1 MLLTVKDKNKIE
13 VIMAVMDGKIE
24 LDDAGKIL
32 SRSCRQIYRML
43 ASVRKEGIKGLIH
56 KNRGRKSLRR
66 INDKTRDKI
75 ISLVGGEYGGIN
87 DTHLK
92 EILEREED
100 IKIGRETLRKMLRK
114 AGIAPKRKRR
124 HPKYRKR
131 RERKEA
137 FGMLL
142 QVDAS
147 PHDWLDWRGPLLVL
161 VGAID
166 DATGYTWA
174 RFVPAETTWAYMNLM
189 REIFLIHG
197 LPLSLYSDRHSIF
210 HTLRE
215 PTIIEQLNNKQPL
228 TQFGRAME
236 ELGINIL
243 KAWSPQAKG
252 RIERLWGTL
261 QDRLVVELR
270 LARAKNEREANQV
283 LDWFLPE
290 HNKRF
295 TLIPK
300 LKESLFRKA
309 PSSHQLDQI
318 LCLKETRV
326 VNNDHTISFEG
337 LILQIPSSNKFHSI
351 AKQKVTVLQKQDG
364 SIEIVY
370 KNLTVA
376 RFSPEAITRLVG
388 NIKHYPTQLK
398 TDALQACL

>member
-1 MLLTVKDKNKIE
+1 MLLTMKDKNKIE
-13 VIMAVMDGKIE
+13 VIVAVMDGKIE
-24 LDDAGKIL
+24 VRDAGKIL

-43 ASVRKEGIKGLIH
+43 ARIRKEGISGLIH

-66 INDKTRDKI
+66 INDKTGDKI
-75 ISLVGGEYGGIN
+75 ISLVRGKYGGIN

-114 AGIAPKRKRR
+114 AGIAAKRKRR

-131 RERKEA
+131 RERKES
-137 FGMLL
+137 FGMFL

-147 PHDWLDWRGPLLVL
+147 HHDWLDGRGSLLVL

-189 REIFLIHG
+189 REIFLTHG
-197 LPLSLYSDRHSIF
+197 MPLSLYSDRHSIF

-215 PTIIEQLNNKQPL
+215 PTIIEQLKNIQPL

-243 KAWSPQAKG
+243 KAWSPHKG
-252 RIERLWGTL
+252 RVERLWGTL

-270 LARAKNEREANQV
+270 LAGAKNEKEANQV

-309 PSSHQLDQI
+309 PSLSQPDQI
-318 LCLKETRV
+318 LCLKETRI

-364 SIEIVY
+364 SIEITY
-370 KNLTVA
+370 KQKTIA
-376 RFSPEAITRLVG
+376 RFSTEAITRLVG
-388 NIKHYPTQLK
+388 KINHYPTHLK
-398 TDALQACL
+398 THAAQAYL

>member
-1 MLLTVKDKNKIE
+1 MLLTMKDKNKIE

-24 LDDAGKIL
+24 VRDAGKIL

-43 ASVRKEGIKGLIH
+43 ASVRKEGISGLIH

-87 DTHLK
+87 DIYLK

-147 PHDWLDWRGPLLVL
+147 PHDWLDGRGPLLVL

-189 REIFLIHG
+189 REIFLTHG
-197 LPLSLYSDRHSIF
+197 MPLSLYSDRHSIF
-210 HTLRE
+210 HSLRE
-215 PTIIEQLNNKQPL
+215 PTIIEQLNNTQSL
-228 TQFGRAME
+228 TQFGRAMD
-236 ELGINIL
+236 ELEINII
-243 KAWSPQAKG
+243 KAYSPQAKG
-252 RIERLWGTL
+252 RIERQWGTL

-270 LARAKNEREANQV
+270 LAGAKNKNESNQI
-283 LDWFLPE
+283 LDKLLPDY
-290 HNKRF
+290 NKRF
-295 TLIPK
+295 IYPPK
-300 LKESLFRKA
+300 KQESLFRKT
-309 PSSHQLDQI
+309 PPLHQLNQI

-326 VNNDHTISFEG
+326 VNNDHTISFQG
-337 LILQIPSSNKFHSI
+337 LILQIPSSNKFRSI
-351 AKQKVTVLQKQDG
+351 AKQRVTVMQKQDG
-364 SIEIVY
+364 SVEIMY
-370 KNLTVA
+370 KQQTVA
-376 RFSPEAITRLVG
+376 CLSHEAITRLVQKV
-388 NIKHYPTQLK
+388 NYYPTQLK
-398 TDALQACL
+398 TDALQAHL